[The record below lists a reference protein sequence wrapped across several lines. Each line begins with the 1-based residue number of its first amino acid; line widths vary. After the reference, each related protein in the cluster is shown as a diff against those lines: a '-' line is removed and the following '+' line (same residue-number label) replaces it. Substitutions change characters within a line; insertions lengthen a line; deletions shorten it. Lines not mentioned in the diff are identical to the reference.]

1 MMREHASPFLIHASS
16 FGPADPVAIEQLFNS
31 GIRGGEERLML
42 AVLQDAVDCFQEHVL
57 ARSLWEKKLF
67 QEAENWI
74 LAKNTDWLFSFENIC
89 EALQLSPDYIR
100 RGLQV
105 WKEAKRK
112 SDAVV
117 RARHRNSLVRTSPR
131 FMDERPARNLQHRG
145 YSRLR
150 RA

>member
-1 MMREHASPFLIHASS
+1 MRQLASPFQIHASA

-42 AVLQDAVDCFQEHVL
+42 AVLQDAVECFQEHVL
-57 ARSLWEKKLF
+57 ARYLWERKLF
-67 QEAENWI
+67 QEAEDWI
-74 LAKNTDWLFSFENIC
+74 LAKNTNWLFSFENIC
-89 EALQLSPDYIR
+89 ETLQLSPDYIR

-112 SDAVV
+112 SHSVA
-117 RARHRNSLVRTSPR
+117 RARHRNSPVSTNAR
-131 FMDERPARNLQHRG
+131 FMDERPARNHQHRA
-145 YSRLR
+145 YSRLH